1 MGLQTRYQRER
12 IARDLDEAIV
22 FHQTALELY
31 SDGHAHRSASLF
43 NLALCT
49 EMRYD
54 RDKTS
59 SDLDEAVRLYREVLV
74 LRPEGHPNR
83 SEGLAGLATALCVRF
98 KIADLDEA
106 IDLHRAAL
114 DLRPHGHHRRFSTSP
129 RARRESLNQIQSP
142 WAHNG
147 FGRGF

>member
-1 MGLQTRYQRER
+1 
-12 IARDLDEAIV
+12 V

-43 NLALCT
+43 NLALCI

-59 SDLDEAVRLYREVLV
+59 SDLDEAVRLHREALV

-83 SEGLAGLATALCVRF
+83 SEGLAGLATALCVRS

-114 DLRPHGHHRRFSTSP
+114 DLCSHGHYRLFS
-129 RARRESLNQIQSP
+129 RLRELAESLLTRFKVHGHTTDLDEAFRLYFKLSQTP
-142 WAHNG
+142 
-147 FGRGF
+147 